1 MFEYIYWVL
10 IGVILGW
17 SLILGINDIDFRFN
31 FVFINVLDWELLLL
45 FVVFFLK
52 LKDNF
57 RDLFS
62 RCWCI
67 IGVSVFNKCK
77 CYVFCFN
84 RGKFVF
90 FILRI
95 WFL

>member
-45 FVVFFLK
+45 LVVFFWSWLVFIVFII
-52 LKDNF
+52 D
-57 RDLFS
+57 
-62 RCWCI
+62 CWI
-67 IGVSVFNKCK
+67 VI
-77 CYVFCFN
+77 YVE
-84 RGKFVF
+84 
-90 FILRI
+90 I
-95 WFL
+95 